1 MEDFARRFEE
11 LLPVISRYIHKA
23 DSGDF
28 MKMNLTFSQVM
39 MLGLIGQKRSPKMKD
54 LATELGVTLSN
65 VTGMIDRLIL
75 SGYVKR
81 YEDPSDR
88 RVVRVKLTSK
98 GAEIKARVSSHKK
111 QCMERVFSKLSISDR
126 SAIIR
131 IMEKLA
137 KEINKEG
144 AEA

>member
-11 LLPVISRYIHKA
+11 LLPVIFRYIHKA

-137 KEINKEG
+137 KEINTEG